1 MAERPTDET
10 RKFLM
15 SVARRTAETNDN
27 HFFISAGTGEIISS
41 GYLKGNGDYFPHTPS
56 NAYCIGIHKNLKF
69 TYKQL
74 DEIIDSAI
82 SLYNEEQQNQEMF
95 NEATELLKKRIS
107 YKGRGKTERPVC
119 PLCGED
125 MKVSLEHVRGKSP
138 KKYGHHCLK
147 CKYQTFD

>member
-1 MAERPTDET
+1 MIKNILFIGFFQPIFPN
-10 RKFLM
+10 RKLNKTQHTIINI
-15 SVARRTAETNDN
+15 SVKE
-27 HFFISAGTGEIISS
+27 
-41 GYLKGNGDYFPHTPS
+41 
-56 NAYCIGIHKNLKF
+56 
-69 TYKQL
+69 
-74 DEIIDSAI
+74 
-82 SLYNEEQQNQEMF
+82 
-95 NEATELLKKRIS
+95 LKKRIS